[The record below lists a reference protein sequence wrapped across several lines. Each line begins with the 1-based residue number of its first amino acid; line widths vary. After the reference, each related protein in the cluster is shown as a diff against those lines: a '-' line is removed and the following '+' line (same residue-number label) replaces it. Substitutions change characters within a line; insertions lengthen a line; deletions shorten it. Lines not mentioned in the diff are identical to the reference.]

1 MSHSDICMFCF
12 NRIDPEEAF
21 VELKIGKVHEKCYMK
36 RRLAYYH
43 SAFLRIDELPSL
55 EWRFWEDYDRWSELM
70 RGITHEDLDR
80 RHTLEIYDNWP
91 NVTKSM
97 GDIELFWSTAKF
109 YLDQKSLQKRLA
121 AWLMER
127 PFAYSKTNKS
137 VTEWHS
143 KWVELL
149 TVFTDFLN
157 LDIEP
162 VFFGEIRTIS
172 GLRTKKECIKR
183 IDALLGTTRAKAKE
197 AFSCAKRDVST
208 YQTDLQKEYRKWM
221 TENHDKLVD
230 YDLLPFS
237 E

>member
-1 MSHSDICMFCF
+1 MCVFCF
-12 NRIDPEEAF
+12 NRIEPREAF
-21 VELKIGKVHEKCYMK
+21 VELKIGKVHEKCYLKK
-36 RRLAYYH
+36 RHFYYH
-43 SAFLRIDELPSL
+43 SAFLKIDDLPSL
-55 EWRFWEDYDRWSELM
+55 EWRFWEGYDRWSELM
-70 RGITHEDLDR
+70 RRITHEDLDR
-80 RHTLEIYDNWP
+80 RHTSEIYDNWA
-91 NVTKSM
+91 NVNKSM
-97 GDIELFWSTAKF
+97 GDVELFWYTARF

-127 PFAYSKTNKS
+127 PFAYSKTDKS

-162 VFFGEIRTIS
+162 VFSGKIMTIS
-172 GLRTKKECIKR
+172 GLRTKKECVKR
-183 IDALLGTTRAKAKE
+183 IDALLGATRTKAKD
-197 AFSCAKRDVST
+197 AFLSAKQDVST
-208 YQTDLQKEYRKWM
+208 YQTNLQKEYRKWM
-221 TENHDKLVD
+221 AENHDKLVD